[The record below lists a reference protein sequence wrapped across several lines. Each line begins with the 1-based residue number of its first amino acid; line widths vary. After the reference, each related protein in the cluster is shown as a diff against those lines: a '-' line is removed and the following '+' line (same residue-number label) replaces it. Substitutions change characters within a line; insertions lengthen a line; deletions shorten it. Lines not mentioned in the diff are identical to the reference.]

1 MKIRV
6 TGKGIYGA
14 DGEIAV
20 GTELEVA
27 EEPRGWR
34 GRYVV
39 ITPNPSEDATPITNP
54 AQEDD
59 SDLDELR
66 DEYAA
71 LTGGHA
77 DKRWKEETLR
87 EKIAEARKGE

>member
-34 GRYVV
+34 GWYVV
-39 ITPNPSEDATPITNP
+39 ITPNPSE
-54 AQEDD
+54 EVC
-59 SDLDELR
+59 
-66 DEYAA
+66 
-71 LTGGHA
+71 
-77 DKRWKEETLR
+77 
-87 EKIAEARKGE
+87 